1 MIVEFEPDT
10 GKVVHEWH
18 LADYFHPQTN
28 PADSNICPLAPAFA
42 VPVFMYTSFGDVKD
56 SQFGTQYYEL
66 QRTLHC
72 WVASFSRQF
81 APGGEAEYYFKIA
94 AKDQHELFIEQG
106 TRAVS
111 IGGIH

>member
-1 MIVEFEPDT
+1 MCGETPDKFTGTYQLISDVIVEFEPDT

-56 SQFGTQYYEL
+56 WTHANAVVLDAEA
-66 QRTLHC
+66 QRADRV
-72 WVASFSRQF
+72 VAAHERGPRHQVCGRRERQV
-81 APGGEAEYYFKIA
+81 G
-94 AKDQHELFIEQG
+94 
-106 TRAVS
+106 
-111 IGGIH
+111 